1 MHDKSGRQAAH
12 APLPTAFRDE
22 PLWDTQRTVCAA
34 SGFENPCDFLLNLRE
49 TPPLLEDM
57 RGKGISGQRFSEK
70 DRNSED
76 WHGTESRGYIGT
88 TATTH
93 PRTMALG
100 RTSGAYLW
108 GVPPQAHR
116 DSPCAGKRV
125 EGVGASETAS
135 TSDDVSVTYSWRADP
150 GAQTNPHMI
159 ATESNAC
166 LWWSAATPQKVRLNV
181 QLQRAIGFAGNAASS
196 TSFSASSTLRP
207 RMVVS
212 ASRATSRVSSSA
224 GSVLSRSTPRS
235 QSLWASSSW
244 PR

>member
-1 MHDKSGRQAAH
+1 MVNSNPARSGCAGDVPQSIAVAKDGAEIHAPCTINLGRQAAR

-93 PRTMALG
+93 LRTMALG
-100 RTSGAYLW
+100 RTSGA
-108 GVPPQAHR
+108 
-116 DSPCAGKRV
+116 
-125 EGVGASETAS
+125 
-135 TSDDVSVTYSWRADP
+135 
-150 GAQTNPHMI
+150 
-159 ATESNAC
+159 
-166 LWWSAATPQKVRLNV
+166 
-181 QLQRAIGFAGNAASS
+181 F
-196 TSFSASSTLRP
+196 RP
-207 RMVVS
+207 RHTEIRPVPAN
-212 ASRATSRVSSSA
+212 ASKA
-224 GSVLSRSTPRS
+224 
-235 QSLWASSSW
+235 
-244 PR
+244 